1 MTASSQDSPVRVIDA
16 FIGGIDL
23 DEAGFKRAALNIAGR
38 PPHDPQALLKPCKDV
53 FRQENMK
60 T

>member
-1 MTASSQDSPVRVIDA
+1 MTASSQDNPVRVIDA

-23 DEAGFKRAALNIAGR
+23 DEADFKRAAHNMPADLHTILKLFLNPVRMYSGT
-38 PPHDPQALLKPCKDV
+38 
-53 FRQENMK
+53 K